1 MDSLQQNSS
10 PGDIQ
15 ASQLAEA
22 GLCRTKPEDQT
33 AEAMSAGPLI
43 AFEEHFSIREFATL
57 RRDYMERIQLPV
69 REKPGGMSNVGQ
81 LLSDFAEIRIPE
93 MDKYGIS
100 RQVIGSGS
108 PGIQGLTDA
117 TEAVRLAAYANDYLA
132 EIIARWPDRFSGYAS
147 LPLQDP
153 PAAARELERAVTQL
167 GLSGAMLHG
176 HTNGLYMDDPSCWVV
191 WERAAALKVPIYIH
205 PTDPIPGQW
214 KIYDGYPEL
223 LSAAW
228 NWGFETGT
236 HALRVILSGVFD
248 EFPDASLIIGHMGE
262 LIPFALWRLENQYK
276 QQISG
281 ESLLEMPAGKRMI
294 KQLPAYYV
302 KNNLFITTSGNFSV
316 PALQCSIDSIGADR
330 ILFAVDYP
338 FEKTEPAVDFI
349 RQAPISELD
358 REAIMWRN
366 GSRILHG
373 TK

>member
-1 MDSLQQNSS
+1 MADQQKK
-10 PGDIQ
+10 
-15 ASQLAEA
+15 ASQIRSEA
-22 GLCRTKPEDQT
+22 LPG
-33 AEAMSAGPLI
+33 LI

-81 LLSDFAEIRIPE
+81 LLGDFAEIHIPE
-93 MDKYGIS
+93 MDRFGIS
-100 RQVIGSGS
+100 RQVIGTGS

-117 TEAVRLAAYANDYLA
+117 AEATRLAAYANDYLA
-132 EIIARWPDRFSGYAS
+132 EMIGRWPDRFSGYAA
-147 LPLQDP
+147 LPMQDP

-176 HTNGLYMDDPSCWVV
+176 HTNGLYMDDTSCWVV

-214 KIYDGYPEL
+214 KIYDSYPEL

-276 QQISG
+276 QQIGG

-294 KQLPAYYV
+294 KHLPTHYV
-302 KNNLFITTSGNFSV
+302 KNNLYITTSGNFSV
-316 PALQCSIDSIGADR
+316 PALQCAIDSMGADR

-338 FEKTEPAVDFI
+338 FEKTEPAVEFI
-349 RQAPISELD
+349 RQAPISEQD

-366 GSRILHG
+366 GSRILHNAP
-373 TK
+373 